1 MCRDWET
8 HCAGLWGGSGRW
20 WLQVYR
26 LLHHH
31 LPPSPPPS
39 PSVCLCR
46 MEEVEIR
53 PAWTLLATGGK
64 SVSRL
69 PSEYMI
75 TLVISQTKSRL
86 GARRSRDEKTEKP
99 DRASSFVTDIT
110 LPSSP
115 LIRRTENQHRQSD
128 SELELLDKHCQSSD
142 SPDHQYFTLYLSNY
156 GFIQRRLY
164 ISISLCVL

>member
-1 MCRDWET
+1 MKAT
-8 HCAGLWGGSGRW
+8 G
-20 WLQVYR
+20 LQVT
-26 LLHHH
+26 
-31 LPPSPPPS
+31 PPP
-39 PSVCLCR
+39 PPPPLSVCLCL

-53 PAWTLLATGGK
+53 LGWSPGHCYCWSWTGGK

-75 TLVISQTKSRL
+75 TVVISQTKSRL

-115 LIRRTENQHRQSD
+115 LIRTQNQHRQSD
-128 SELELLDKHCQSSD
+128 RQTQPVQT
-142 SPDHQYFTLYLSNY
+142 PDHQYFTLYLSNY
-156 GFIQRRLY
+156 SFIQRRLY
-164 ISISLCVL
+164 ISIS

>member
-1 MCRDWET
+1 MRCLRGRITISLSVSLSHVCFQCRLVQNWGSRREEKSCEEPARSDLPGTEN
-8 HCAGLWGGSGRW
+8 CAGQCAETARW

-31 LPPSPPPS
+31 LHLTTSLL
-39 PSVCLCR
+39 SVCLCL

-53 PAWTLLATGGK
+53 LGWSPGHCCCCCWTGGK

-75 TLVISQTKSRL
+75 TVVISQTKSRL

-115 LIRRTENQHRQSD
+115 LIRTQNQHW
-128 SELELLDKHCQSSD
+128 
-142 SPDHQYFTLYLSNY
+142 
-156 GFIQRRLY
+156 
-164 ISISLCVL
+164 